1 VLERLADLLFQV
13 PPLLALGTVFG
24 LTCAEAALFFGFV
37 IPGEIAVVLGGVLA
51 SRGTVALTATLAAAI
66 AGAVIGDA
74 IGFLLGR
81 RFGSAFLEKRF
92 PRRWPPVAR
101 WIHRRGAVAVFLGRS
116 TAFLRAIVPT
126 AAGAARMAPARFLL
140 WNVLGGV
147 SWATA
152 FTLVGYFAGEGYE
165 AAMRAAG
172 KEGAI
177 LFALIAVLALLAW
190 GKHVFVRR
198 LTPALPPES

>member
-1 VLERLADLLFQV
+1 MSGLVAYAMV
-13 PPLLALGTVFG
+13 AALVFG
-24 LTCAEAALFFGFV
+24 EAALFFGFV

-126 AAGAARMAPARFLL
+126 AA
-140 WNVLGGV
+140 
-147 SWATA
+147 
-152 FTLVGYFAGEGYE
+152 
-165 AAMRAAG
+165 
-172 KEGAI
+172 
-177 LFALIAVLALLAW
+177 
-190 GKHVFVRR
+190 
-198 LTPALPPES
+198 

>member
-1 VLERLADLLFQV
+1 VIGRLAEILFQV
-13 PPLLALGTVFG
+13 PAAWALGGVFA

-51 SRGTVALTATLAAAI
+51 SRGTVPLAATLAAAI
-66 AGAVIGDA
+66 GGAIVGDA
-74 IGFLLGR
+74 IGFALGR

-92 PRRWPPVAR
+92 PRRWPLVSR
-101 WIHRRGAVAVFLGRS
+101 WIQRRGGLAVFLGRS

-126 AAGAARMAPARFLL
+126 AAGAARMPAGRFFL
-140 WNVLGGV
+140 WNILGGL
-147 SWATA
+147 SWGMA

-172 KEGAI
+172 KGSAA
-177 LFALIAVLALLAW
+177 LFAVIVVLALLTW
-190 GKHVFVRR
+190 GKRVVVRR
-198 LTPALPPES
+198 LTPAVPPEA